1 MGGKNKIKC
10 KINNTE
16 FVISA
21 DEDREYIAHICT
33 VVDERIAALE
43 KEHHNLSNSMATVLA
58 ALNYCDELEKEKN
71 IISELLKRNEECMA
85 AEKEAKASLEGF
97 AVENEQLKEEKK
109 GLHARIEELKA
120 ELAAVKNA
128 HAGQQQNSQQQNRQ
142 PGQQRQQGQR
152 QARPGDSRQRN
163 QNGYNHPGAPR
174 GADAPQKPQQQNLPK
189 INYQE
194 NDKISGEYRR
204 EDFQDPATEDEML
217 SFFDNR

>member
-10 KINNTE
+10 KINNSE

-21 DEDREYIAHICT
+21 DEDKEYIAHICT
-33 VVDERIAALE
+33 MVDERIATLE

-58 ALNYCDELEKEKN
+58 ALNYCDELEKEKKVTA
-71 IISELLKRNEECMA
+71 ELLKRSEDSAA
-85 AEKEAKASLEGF
+85 AEKEAKASLESF

-120 ELAAVKNA
+120 ELASAKSA
-128 HAGQQQNSQQQNRQ
+128 RPAPQPKQQQ
-142 PGQQRQQGQR
+142 PGQQSQQR
-152 QARPGDSRQRN
+152 QVRPGDSRQRN
-163 QNGYNHPGAPR
+163 QNGYYYPGAQR
-174 GADAPQKPQQQNLPK
+174 GTAPLQKQPQQQNLPK
-189 INYQE
+189 INYQD
-194 NDKISGEYRR
+194 NDKISDEYRR